1 MPSVRIDLDRRGG
14 QPIYLQIAGAIRAAI
29 ARVELPPGVKLPSTR
44 SLAHELHVHRQTI
57 VEAYRLL
64 EREGHV
70 RAGVGAGT
78 FVAAGGTAV
87 ATGTPGG
94 APAARSASAPVPF
107 SWSQLLRDPRLL
119 EEDPT
124 QWLSAVHLRVP
135 RNAIQ
140 LSGVIPDRRQFPVA
154 DFVTS
159 VEDVLAGADAS
170 LLDYAAPE
178 GDEPLR
184 AWVVSWLAR
193 MGVTGIDA
201 SRVFIVSGSQQ
212 GLDLLARLLLAPGD
226 VVATEAPTY
235 TGAFMALR
243 HAGAR
248 VVTVPMGEQG
258 LSVTALE
265 TLLDREPVKFLYTM
279 PCFQNPT
286 GISLDGATRGQLL
299 ALARRRHLAIVE
311 DHYDSDLHYT
321 GEPPRPLLAD
331 DASGQVAFLG
341 TFSKMLFP
349 GVRIGWLVA
358 PGELVESIRQVR
370 WVTDLA
376 SPTLTQSVM
385 ERFCRRGFLERHL
398 ERIRGVNALR
408 LKAMLQALEAH
419 FPKGAS
425 WTRPRGGMTLWAE
438 LPDTVNTLD
447 LFRIAAERGVVFS
460 PGPAFFPNGGG
471 RHAMRLS
478 FNRESEARIRRGIR
492 ILGELIAERMRTRTH
507 RGDGEPLAAEA
518 PLI

>member
-1 MPSVRIDLDRRGG
+1 VPDVRIDLDRRGG
-14 QPIYLQIAGAIRAAI
+14 QPIYLQIAATIRAAI
-29 ARVELPPGVKLPSTR
+29 ERAELSPGVKLPSTR
-44 SLAHELHVHRQTI
+44 SLAQELRVHRQTI

-78 FVAAGGTAV
+78 FVAAAEPL
-87 ATGTPGG
+87 ATRAELASEG
-94 APAARSASAPVPF
+94 AARGATAASF
-107 SWSQLLRDPRLL
+107 SWHQLLRDPRLL

-124 QWLSAVHLRVP
+124 QRFSALQFRVP

-140 LSGVIPDRRQFPVA
+140 LSGVIPDRRQFPIA

-159 VEDVLAGADAS
+159 VEEVLSRADAS
-170 LLDYAAPE
+170 LLDYGAPE
-178 GDEPLR
+178 GDELLR

-193 MGVTGIDA
+193 MGVTGIDE

-248 VVTVPMGEQG
+248 VVTVPMGPPG
-258 LSVTALE
+258 LSVGALE

-286 GISLDGATRGQLL
+286 GISIDAATRAQLL

-311 DHYDSDLHYT
+311 DHYDSDLHYA
-321 GEPPRPLLAD
+321 GKPPRPLLAD
-331 DASGQVAFLG
+331 DGSGQVTLLG

-358 PGELVESIRQVR
+358 PHDLVESIRQAR
-370 WVTDLA
+370 WVSDLA

-398 ERIRGVNALR
+398 ERIRSVNALR

-419 FPKGAS
+419 FPPGAT
-425 WTRPRGGMTLWAE
+425 WTRPQGGMTLWVE
-438 LPDTVNTLD
+438 LPSAVNTLD
-447 LFRIAAERGVVFS
+447 LFRTAAERGVVFS
-460 PGPAFFPNGGG
+460 PGSAFFPNGGG

-492 ILGELIAERMRTRTH
+492 LLGEMIAESLRTH
-507 RGDGEPLAAEA
+507 RGEGGSPAAGA